1 VPDAK
6 SSTGLPHPGL
16 DPGLLCAED
25 LVVGS
30 FFDLGSWDVT
40 LAEIVEFARR
50 WDPLPMHVDVE
61 SAADGPFGEIIASG
75 IHTMA
80 IMQRLNVAGFLGKVA
95 IIAGRSLSEVRL
107 TKPVVP
113 GSRLRG
119 RQTID
124 AVVTRS
130 SGRALV
136 TTTST
141 LVDQTGALVLSMTGD
156 SVVAQRSTGS

>member
-1 VPDAK
+1 VPEIA
-6 SSTGLPHPGL
+6 SSTGTPPSGSG
-16 DPGLLCAED
+16 PELLYAED

-30 FFDLGSWDVT
+30 FFDLGTWDVT
-40 LAEIVEFARR
+40 LDDIVEFARR

-61 SAADGPFGEIIASG
+61 SAAAGPFGEIIASG

-80 IMQRLNVAGFLGKVA
+80 IMQRLNVEGFLGRVA
-95 IIAGRSLSEVRL
+95 IIAGRSMSDVRL
-107 TKPVVP
+107 TKSVLP
-113 GSRLRG
+113 GTQLRG

-124 AVVTRS
+124 AVLTRP

-141 LVDQTGALVLSMTGD
+141 LVDQTGALVLSMMGD
-156 SVVAQRSTGS
+156 SVVAQRSTGG

>member
-1 VPDAK
+1 
-6 SSTGLPHPGL
+6 
-16 DPGLLCAED
+16 LCAED

-30 FFDLGSWDVT
+30 FFDLGTWDVT
-40 LAEIVEFARR
+40 LDDIVEFARR
-50 WDPLPMHVDVE
+50 WDPLPMHVDVG
-61 SAADGPFGEIIASG
+61 SAAAGPFGEIIASG

-80 IMQRLNVAGFLGKVA
+80 IMQRLNVEGFLGRVA
-95 IIAGRSLSEVRL
+95 IIAGRSMSDVRL
-107 TKPVVP
+107 TKPVMP

-124 AVVTRS
+124 AVLRRP

-156 SVVAQRSTGS
+156 SVVAQRSTGG